1 GAQEKSYT
9 QRSARG
15 GESASSGSRRTRRP
29 GCRSRLTEVI
39 MPRILV
45 AEDEPHILL
54 LIQRKLETAGY
65 SVTTATNGRDALEI
79 ALRERPDL
87 LLLDILMPEIEGL
100 AICKEVK
107 ETFGDDAPPVIIISA
122 LGQQIDVEA
131 GISAGADDYI
141 IKPFSPRV
149 LLERVEAALYR

>member
-1 GAQEKSYT
+1 MMSM
-9 QRSARG
+9 
-15 GESASSGSRRTRRP
+15 
-29 GCRSRLTEVI
+29 I
-39 MPRILV
+39 MTRILV

-65 SVTTATNGRDALEI
+65 VVTTATNGNDALEM

-87 LLLDILMPEIEGL
+87 LLLDILMPGREGL
-100 AICKEVK
+100 EICKEVK
-107 ETFGDDAPPVIIISA
+107 SAYGDSAPPVIIISA

-141 IKPFSPRV
+141 IKPFSPRA
-149 LLERVEAALYR
+149 LLERVQAALYR

>member
-1 GAQEKSYT
+1 
-9 QRSARG
+9 
-15 GESASSGSRRTRRP
+15 
-29 GCRSRLTEVI
+29 

>member
-1 GAQEKSYT
+1 MLMT
-9 QRSARG
+9 
-15 GESASSGSRRTRRP
+15 
-29 GCRSRLTEVI
+29 
-39 MPRILV
+39 RILV

-65 SVTTATNGRDALEI
+65 MVTTATNGNEALEL

-87 LLLDILMPEIEGL
+87 LLLDILMPGREGL
-100 AICKEVK
+100 EICKEVK
-107 ETFGDDAPPVIIISA
+107 DAFGENAPPVIIISA

-141 IKPFSPRV
+141 IKPFSPRA